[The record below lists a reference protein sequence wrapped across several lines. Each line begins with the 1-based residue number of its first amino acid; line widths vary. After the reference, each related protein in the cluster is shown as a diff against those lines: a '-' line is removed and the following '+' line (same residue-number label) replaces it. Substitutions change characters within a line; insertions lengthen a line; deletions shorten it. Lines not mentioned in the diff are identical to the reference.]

1 MNRTNRSAA
10 ARARAC
16 AALPLATALLAACS
30 SEPKAP
36 PAPPAQAAAKPAKPP
51 QEAPSSKELPRS
63 PSDRKQRMLFA
74 MELAAR
80 QAMRDARRDVTSIRK
95 DFNDRVD
102 LLPLPSM
109 LSVTDDSLGIFGQ
122 ADRDA
127 RAKAVLA
134 AQAETVAR
142 LKGLLAHYEKALW
155 TLATEA
161 GRLESGQELGTR
173 SGYQELDDKVEAAM
187 LQIARLADVEG
198 IEQLATLRTYDHV
211 GLDRE
216 VREELAG
223 KGILS
228 LYKSQPVNG
237 LFERG
242 QEGQAVVLVF
252 QRDGLEPTVPLAWV
266 QAVRHV
272 VQRAGI
278 VVASTPWAID
288 PDTPKKDNIVGVA
301 TEVVSTKY
309 FVSVEARPAVDR
321 GAPGFENLHDHVV
334 LTEYRTA
341 LRREDTKETIATLGW
356 QVRWIVDFQG
366 TMRVLVERSD
376 LMLVDDPVL
385 PGLLKKPAAQRTGS

>member
-1 MNRTNRSAA
+1 MNRRNGSAA
-10 ARARAC
+10 ARA
-16 AALPLATALLAACS
+16 LAGAALLAACS
-30 SEPKAP
+30 SEPQPPPAHATAA
-36 PAPPAQAAAKPAKPP
+36 PAPPPKDGSAPAT
-51 QEAPSSKELPRS
+51 SSHS

-74 MELAAR
+74 MEAAAR
-80 QAMRDARRDVTSIRK
+80 QAMRDARNDVTSIRK
-95 DFNDRVD
+95 EFDDRVD
-102 LLPLPSM
+102 VLPLPSM
-109 LSVTDDSLGIFGQ
+109 LSVTDDALGIFGQ

-127 RAKAVLA
+127 RAKAVKVV
-134 AQAETVAR
+134 EEDVEAR

-155 TLATEA
+155 TLASEA

-173 SGYQELDDKVEAAM
+173 SGYQELDDKVDSAM

-198 IEQLATLRTYDHV
+198 VEQLATLRTYDHV

-228 LYKSQPVNG
+228 LYKSQPVIG
-237 LFERG
+237 LFEKG
-242 QEGQAVVLVF
+242 QEGQSVVLVF

-278 VVASTPWAID
+278 VVAATPWVID
-288 PDTPKKDNIVGVA
+288 PDTPKKDGIVGVA
-301 TEVVSTKY
+301 TEVVSPKY

-334 LTEYRTA
+334 ITEYRTA
-341 LRREDTKETIATLGW
+341 LRREDSGETLATLGW
-356 QVRWIVDFQG
+356 QVRWIVDFRG

-376 LMLVDDPVL
+376 LMLTDDPVL